1 MRDVRWTC
9 DFCGIAQIT
18 TDNAETD
25 EVSLT
30 VGSSKHGQLYAAVTV
45 FSCANPTCKEATII
59 CGIYDIFAKDA
70 TTSKHK
76 SFQIGTQLWPRSGSK
91 STPESVPT
99 QIREDYAEAYL
110 IRELSPKAS
119 ATLSRRCL
127 QSIIKDFCKV
137 DERTLNL
144 AIKALRMLV
153 ADGTLPAG
161 VTLDAINAIDDVC
174 HIGNIGAHIED
185 DVNLIATT
193 EPLESQVLLELLNFL
208 IKDWYVE
215 RERRAM
221 HRLALTSAT
230 ERIKLQQSGVNASS
244 TPDAAES
251 PGPSEGGDNTS
262 TASLFRVP
270 ILSRIG
276 RPEEAPSMK
285 RPGGSAAPE

>member
-45 FSCANPTCKEATII
+45 FSCANPACKEATII
-59 CGIYDIFAKDA
+59 CGIYDAFAKDS
-70 TTSKHK
+70 TTSKRR
-76 SFQIGTQLWPRSGSK
+76 SFQIGTQLWPRSGGK
-91 STPESVPT
+91 TTPDFVPVK
-99 QIREDYAEAYL
+99 IREDYAEAYL

-127 QSIIKDFCKV
+127 QGIIRDFCKI
-137 DERTLNL
+137 DEHTLHL
-144 AIKALRMLV
+144 AIKALRILA

-161 VTLDAINAIDDVC
+161 VTVDAMNAIDDVC

-185 DVNLIATT
+185 DVNLIVTT

-208 IKDWYVE
+208 INDWYVE
-215 RERRAM
+215 RERRVM

-230 ERIKLQQSGVNASS
+230 ERIKLQQSGANVSS
-244 TPDAAES
+244 TADAS
-251 PGPSEGGDNTS
+251 QDVDNTS

-270 ILSRIG
+270 ILSRIS

-285 RPGGSAAPE
+285 GLGGSTAPK